1 MRRLHKTE
9 RWLSVWSAVVGLQRS
24 ARIEVRGEMVY
35 SGSVLTVREGS
46 WLPAGGCAPRG
57 LLEVAQEQVEE
68 LAP

>member
-1 MRRLHKTE
+1 M
-9 RWLSVWSAVVGLQRS
+9 VGLQRS